1 MEAMAQIHL
10 QQCFFD
16 QTISISIPIAI
27 KIFSTQSEFRFGR
40 TTEQTAINNWQIHH
54 SEDSKFRFGRTTD
67 RQPVS
72 LQNNHLAPA
81 IINPP
86 PPPTPPPHKPPL
98 PATLQSKSF
107 NPTTMPRLVSSGN
120 NEIDPALLNQED
132 YKITLIQL
140 LREINETEDT
150 YGHKECLSILA
161 NIIARVLRVI
171 ETTELH
177 LQNGS

>member
-1 MEAMAQIHL
+1 MAGPLQFPLHFQFQRNSLQI
-10 QQCFFD
+10 
-16 QTISISIPIAI
+16 
-27 KIFSTQSEFRFGR
+27 QSEFRFGR
-40 TTEQTAINNWQIHH
+40 TTEQKAIINWQIHH
-54 SEDSKFRFGRTTD
+54 SEDSKFKFGRTTD
-67 RQPVS
+67 KSGQSVYRTTTWPLLS
-72 LQNNHLAPA
+72 SH
-81 IINPP
+81 
-86 PPPTPPPHKPPL
+86 PPTPPPHKPPQ

-140 LREINETEDT
+140 LREINEIEET
-150 YGHKECLSILA
+150 YGPKECLAILA